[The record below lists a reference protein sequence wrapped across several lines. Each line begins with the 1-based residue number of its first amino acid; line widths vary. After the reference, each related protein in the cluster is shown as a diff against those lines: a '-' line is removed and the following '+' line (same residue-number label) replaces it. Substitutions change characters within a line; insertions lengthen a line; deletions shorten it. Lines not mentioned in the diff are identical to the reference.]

1 MRAETF
7 LKMYRVL
14 EGLLEDKYGNSNSS
28 VVMDY
33 INDPDSEPVR
43 QRLNLCRELR
53 NLLTHNAGS
62 DGEPVCEPSRQML
75 DDLYAIIAHDQKP
88 RPAKNAATPVEALLT
103 AEMDDPVMP
112 VMQEMTAHGYSHVP
126 ILSQNSVRGV
136 FSASCLLAHLSQGG
150 YLNEQTRMRHLGKLL
165 ALEGRTSGRYAFAA
179 ADASCAEVSAAF
191 EAHSSRNNR
200 LMAIFLTQNG
210 NPSEPLL
217 GMLTP
222 WDVLGKDD

>member
-62 DGEPVCEPSRQML
+62 DGEPVCEPSR
-75 DDLYAIIAHDQKP
+75 
-88 RPAKNAATPVEALLT
+88 
-103 AEMDDPVMP
+103 
-112 VMQEMTAHGYSHVP
+112 
-126 ILSQNSVRGV
+126 
-136 FSASCLLAHLSQGG
+136 
-150 YLNEQTRMRHLGKLL
+150 
-165 ALEGRTSGRYAFAA
+165 
-179 ADASCAEVSAAF
+179 
-191 EAHSSRNNR
+191 
-200 LMAIFLTQNG
+200 
-210 NPSEPLL
+210 
-217 GMLTP
+217 
-222 WDVLGKDD
+222 